1 MFVVFLVYQKNMKL
15 LLLRYTVYLS
25 MFVQIATGILDAMAL
40 RLKVPSKTTLL
51 RQALVL
57 ELVVQMIEGM
67 FYIWLVFAIQHGT
80 SNITPKRYYDWF
92 LTTPTM
98 LFTLMVYLHHVKHP
112 DKKQTLRQFAKKH
125 EKVILQVVLLNAL
138 MLVSGYLGEMDI
150 LNKQWSVVLGFIP
163 FILYYRI
170 IYNEFVQDNPQG
182 EIFFWY
188 FVVVWSIYGVAA
200 LLPYHTKNMMYNIL
214 DLFAKNFFG
223 VYLAYLLYK
232 NRNP

>member
-1 MFVVFLVYQKNMKL
+1 MKI
-15 LLLRYTVYLS
+15 LLLRYTVYFSL
-25 MFVQIATGILDAMAL
+25 FVQIATGILDAIAL
-40 RLKVPSKTTLL
+40 QLKVPSKITLL
-51 RQALVL
+51 RQALIL
-57 ELVVQMIEGM
+57 ELVVQIIEGM
-67 FYIWLVFAIQHGT
+67 FYMWLVFAIQRGT

-98 LFTLMVYLHHVKHP
+98 LFTLMVYLYHVKHP

-125 EKVILQVVLLNAL
+125 KKVILQVVLLNAL
-138 MLVSGYLGEMDI
+138 MLVSGYLGEMGI
-150 LNKQWSVVLGFIP
+150 LQKQWSVVLGFIP

-170 IYNEFVQDNPQG
+170 IYHEFVQDNPQG
-182 EIFFWY
+182 EMFFWY

-223 VYLAYLLYK
+223 LYLAYLLYT

>member
-67 FYIWLVFAIQHGT
+67 FYIWLVFAIQRGT